1 MPSFLEIA
9 SWGEGT
15 TIFEDLYDY
24 MNSLKNLLK
33 VKANVI
39 YPGHGPVIH
48 NAEAKILEYISHRNI
63 REQQIL
69 TVFDENFGKS
79 FTAMELVKMIYK
91 NIPEHLHKMAKNNVL
106 LHLKK
111 LEKDGKIFSNMDP
124 DQKWRAHL

>member
-1 MPSFLEIA
+1 
-9 SWGEGT
+9 
-15 TIFEDLYDY
+15 